1 MAKDPICG
9 MTVDESS
16 PLRAERDGQTYF
28 FCSEHCRQKFIGQAR
43 SGKTIPLTL
52 TETGGGCCGGAQTKP
67 ASDTGDCC
75 GGKQAQEEQEHA
87 AHGHDHSAEEHS
99 CCHGKSE
106 SNPATHATHDH
117 SHHEHAGAAMN
128 PSAAAKYFCPM
139 CPGVES
145 EKPGDCP
152 KCGMALERNPAWVA
166 PAADKT
172 IYTCPMHPEVQ
183 QDHPGDC
190 PKCGMA
196 LELQTVS
203 PGAEEDDNAE
213 LRDMTRRLWIGGA
226 LTLPVFVLAMAHLIP
241 ALGHESWVMS
251 DASRW
256 IQFALSTPVV
266 LWAGWPFFRRGW
278 RSLVTWHLN
287 MFTLIAI
294 GVGTAFVYSVV
305 AMVAP
310 GLFPPAMRPHGAVD
324 IYFEAAAVIVVLV
337 LLGQVLE
344 LRARSR
350 TGSAIKA
357 LLNLAPP
364 IARRVG
370 KNGDEEVP
378 LEQVHVGDLLRVR
391 PGDKVPVDGAIT
403 EGHSSVEESMITG
416 EPLPVEKN
424 VGDKVTGGT
433 VNGTGG
439 FVMRAEKVGSDTLL
453 ARIVNMVAEAQRSR
467 APIQGLADKV
477 ATIFVPVVVAVAV
490 LTFALWMFFGPE
502 PRLAYAIVNAVA
514 VLIIACPCALGL
526 ATPMSIMVG
535 VGRGAQEGVLV
546 KSAEALERLEK
557 ITTLVVDKTGTLTE
571 GKPRLMDAV
580 TVEGFDPN
588 ELLRLAASLEQ
599 SSEHPLA
606 AAIVAGA
613 KAKNL
618 GIEPVADFR
627 SVTGGGVFGRVAN
640 KSVLVGKPN
649 FLRAEGV
656 TDLGTLE
663 TRAEQLQ
670 QSGQTVI
677 FVAVDKKASGLLAVA
692 DPVKATTPDAIH
704 ELHALGLQ
712 IVMVTGDNRRTAE
725 AVAKTLGIDA
735 VEAEVEPQA
744 KSERIRKLQQE
755 GKVVAMAGDG
765 VNDAPALAAAD
776 VGIAM
781 GTGTDVAMQSAG
793 VTLVQ
798 GDLRAIA
805 KAIHL
810 SRATMR
816 NIRQN
821 LFFAFIYN
829 ALGIPIAAGLL
840 YPFFGVLLSPMIA
853 GAAMSFSSVSVITNA
868 LRLRRA
874 KL

>member
-1 MAKDPICG
+1 MAKDRICG
-9 MTVDESS
+9 MTVDEGTA
-16 PLRAERDGQTYF
+16 LKVERDGKTFY
-28 FCSEHCRQKFIGQAR
+28 FCSEQCRQKFLAEADNPDESI
-43 SGKTIPLTL
+43 SGLID
-52 TETGGGCCGGAQTKP
+52 Q
-67 ASDTGDCC
+67 
-75 GGKQAQEEQEHA
+75 H
-87 AHGHDHSAEEHS
+87 EHS
-99 CCHGKSE
+99 
-106 SNPATHATHDH
+106 SNAMPLGGSSSHVH
-117 SHHEHAGAAMN
+117 SHDRQTAAVK
-128 PSAAAKYFCPM
+128 PSTNARYFCPM

-145 EKPGDCP
+145 DKPGDCP
-152 KCGMALERNPAWVA
+152 KCGMALERNPAWIA
-166 PAADKT
+166 RAAGKT
-172 IYTCPMHPEVQ
+172 IYTCPMDPEVQ

-196 LELQTVS
+196 LEPRTVS
-203 PGAEEDDNAE
+203 SGTEDEENIE
-213 LRDMTRRLWIGGA
+213 LRNMTRRFWIGAA
-226 LTLPVFVLAMAHLIP
+226 LTLPIVLLAMAHLIP
-241 ALGHESWVMS
+241 APKWLTADG
-251 DASRW
+251 SRW
-256 IQFALSTPVV
+256 TQFVLSIPVV
-266 LWAGWPFFRRGW
+266 LWAGAPFFRRGW
-278 RSLVTWHLN
+278 RSLATWNLN

-294 GVGTAFVYSVV
+294 GVGTAFIYSVV
-305 AMVAP
+305 AIVAP
-310 GLFPPAMRPHGAVD
+310 GLFPPAMRPHGFVD
-324 IYFEAAAVIVVLV
+324 VYFEAAAVIVVLV

-364 IARRVG
+364 TAWRVG
-370 KNGDEEVP
+370 NAGDEEIP
-378 LEQVHVGDLLRVR
+378 LEHVHVGDLLRVR
-391 PGDKVPVDGAIT
+391 PGDKLPVDGIVM
-403 EGHSSVEESMITG
+403 EGHSSVDESMITG

-424 VGDKVTGGT
+424 VDDAVTGGT

-439 FVMRAEKVGSDTLL
+439 FIMRAERIGRDTLL
-453 ARIVNMVAEAQRSR
+453 AQIVNLVAKAQRSR

-477 ATIFVPVVVAVAV
+477 AKWFVPSVVVVAL

-546 KSAEALERLEK
+546 KNAEALERLEK
-557 ITTLVVDKTGTLTE
+557 VTTLVVDKTGTLTE
-571 GKPRLMDAV
+571 GKPKLMKALPVD
-580 TVEGFDPN
+580 GIDQN
-588 ELLRLAASLEQ
+588 DLLRLAASLEQ

-613 KAKNL
+613 KAGNL
-618 GIEPVADFR
+618 TLEPVADFR

-640 KSVLVGKPN
+640 KSVLIGKPD
-649 FLRAEGV
+649 FLRSEGV
-656 TDLGTLE
+656 ADLAALE
-663 TRAEQLQ
+663 TKAEKLQ
-670 QSGQTVI
+670 QSGQTVL
-677 FVAVDKKASGLLAVA
+677 FVAFNRKAAGLLAVA
-692 DPVKATTPDAIH
+692 DPVKSTTPVSIR

-712 IVMVTGDNRRTAE
+712 IVMITGDNRRTAD

-735 VEAEVEPQA
+735 VEAEAEPQG
-744 KSERIRKLQQE
+744 KSARVQKLRKE
-755 GKVVAMAGDG
+755 GRVVAMAGDG

-793 VTLVQ
+793 VTLVK
-798 GDLRAIA
+798 GDLRAIS

-829 ALGIPIAAGLL
+829 VVGIPIAAGLL
-840 YPFFGVLLSPMIA
+840 YPVFGLSLSPMIA

-868 LRLRRA
+868 LRLRA
-874 KL
+874 TKL

>member
-1 MAKDPICG
+1 MNEAKSVTKDPICG
-9 MTVDESS
+9 MTVDETTD
-16 PLRAERDGQTYF
+16 LKAERGGKNFY
-28 FCSEHCRQKFIGQAR
+28 FCSEHCRKEFLAQSA
-43 SGKTIPLTL
+43 SGP
-52 TETGGGCCGGAQTKP
+52 TK
-67 ASDTGDCC
+67 SSSDCC
-75 GGKQAQEEQEHA
+75 AGNKNPESHK
-87 AHGHDHSAEEHS
+87 HGAV
-99 CCHGKSE
+99 K
-106 SNPATHATHDH
+106 
-117 SHHEHAGAAMN
+117 
-128 PSAAAKYFCPM
+128 PSTSAKYYCPM
-139 CPGVES
+139 CPGVEAD
-145 EKPGDCP
+145 KPGDCP

-166 PAADKT
+166 PAVGET

-196 LELQTVS
+196 LEPKTAS
-203 PGAEEDDNAE
+203 ASDGAEDENGE

-226 LTLPVFVLAMAHLIP
+226 LTLPVFALAMSHLIP
-241 ALGHESWVMS
+241 AIGHDSWVMS
-251 DASRW
+251 DTSRW
-256 IQFALSTPVV
+256 IQFILSTPVV
-266 LWAGWPFFRRGW
+266 LWAGWPFFKRGW
-278 RSLVTWHLN
+278 RSLVTWNLN

-305 AMVAP
+305 AMLAP
-310 GLFPPAMRPHGAVD
+310 GIFPPAMRPHGSVD
-324 IYFEAAAVIVVLV
+324 IYFEAAAMIVVLV

-357 LLNLAPP
+357 LLHLAPP
-364 IARRVG
+364 VAQRVG
-370 KNGDEEVP
+370 ESGDEEVP
-378 LEQVHVGDLLRVR
+378 LDQVRTGDLLRVR
-391 PGDKVPVDGAIT
+391 PGDKVPVDGVVT

-424 VGDKVTGGT
+424 VGDNVTGGT

-439 FVMRAEKVGSDTLL
+439 FVMQAERVGSDTLL
-453 ARIVNMVAEAQRSR
+453 AQIVNLVADAQRSR
-467 APIQGLADKV
+467 APIQGLVDKV
-477 ATIFVPVVVAVAV
+477 ATVFVPTVVGVAV
-490 LTFALWMFFGPE
+490 LTFTLWMFFGPE

-546 KSAEALERLEK
+546 KNAEALERLEK

-571 GKPRLMDAV
+571 GKPRLVDAE
-580 TVEGFDPN
+580 TVEGFDPD
-588 ELLRLAASLEQ
+588 ELLRLAAALEQ

-613 KAKNL
+613 KEKSL
-618 GIEPVADFR
+618 SLEPVADFR

-640 KSVLVGKPN
+640 KAVLVGKLD
-649 FLRAEGV
+649 FMHDEGV

-663 TRAEQLQ
+663 SKGEQLQ
-670 QSGQTVI
+670 RSGNTVI
-677 FVAVDKKASGLLAVA
+677 FVAVDKKAAGFLAVA
-692 DPVKATTPDAIH
+692 DPVKSTTPDAIR
-704 ELHALGLQ
+704 ELHALGLEV
-712 IVMVTGDNRRTAE
+712 VMVTGDNRRTAE

-744 KSERIRKLQQE
+744 KSEKIQKLQKH
-755 GKVVAMAGDG
+755 GKIVAMAGDG

-781 GTGTDVAMQSAG
+781 GTGTDVAIQSAG
-793 VTLVQ
+793 VTLVK

-821 LFFAFIYN
+821 LVFAFGYN

-840 YPFFGVLLSPMIA
+840 YPFFGVLLSPIIA
-853 GAAMSFSSVSVITNA
+853 GAAMSLSSVSVISNA
-868 LRLRRA
+868 LRLRKV

>member
-1 MAKDPICG
+1 MKESKSVTQDPICG
-9 MTVDESS
+9 MTVDEATALS
-16 PLRAERDGQTYF
+16 AERDRQTFY
-28 FCSEHCRQKFIGQAR
+28 FCSEHCRKKFLAQAH
-43 SGKTIPLTL
+43 
-52 TETGGGCCGGAQTKP
+52 P
-67 ASDTGDCC
+67 ASSDKNVHPHHDDSHH
-75 GGKQAQEEQEHA
+75 AHEHA
-87 AHGHDHSAEEHS
+87 AV
-99 CCHGKSE
+99 
-106 SNPATHATHDH
+106 T
-117 SHHEHAGAAMN
+117 

-139 CPGVES
+139 CLGVES
-145 EKPGDCP
+145 DQPGDCP
-152 KCGMALERNPAWVA
+152 KCGMALERNPAWIA
-166 PAADKT
+166 PAAGAKL
-172 IYTCPMHPEVQ
+172 YTCPMHPEVQ

-196 LELQTVS
+196 LELKTAAA
-203 PGAEEDDNAE
+203 GMDDEDEGTE

-226 LTLPVFVLAMAHLIP
+226 LTLPVFILAMAHLIP
-241 ALGHESWVMS
+241 ALGHDSWVMGNT
-251 DASRW
+251 SRW
-256 IQFALSTPVV
+256 IQFGLSTPVV
-266 LWAGWPFFRRGW
+266 LWAGWPFFKRGW
-278 RSLVTWHLN
+278 RSLITWNLN

-305 AMVAP
+305 ALLGP
-310 GLFPPAMRPHGAVD
+310 GLFPPAMRPHGVVD
-324 IYFEAAAVIVVLV
+324 VYFEAAAVIVVLV

-364 IARRVG
+364 TARQVASG
-370 KNGDEEVP
+370 GDHVVP
-378 LEQVHVGDLLRVR
+378 LDQVKVGDWLRVV
-391 PGDKVPVDGAIT
+391 PGEKVPVDGVLV

-416 EPLPVEKN
+416 EPLPVEKS

-439 FVMRAEKVGSDTLL
+439 FVMRAEKVGNDTLL
-453 ARIVNMVAEAQRSR
+453 ARIVSLVAEAQRSR

-477 ATIFVPVVVAVAV
+477 AKIFVPSVVGSAV
-490 LTFALWMFFGPE
+490 LTFALWMIFGPE

-535 VGRGAQEGVLV
+535 VGRGAQEGILV
-546 KSAEALERLEK
+546 KNAEALQHLEK
-557 ITTLVVDKTGTLTE
+557 VTTLVVDKTGTLTE
-571 GKPRLMDAV
+571 GKPRLSE
-580 TVEGFDPN
+580 TVAAAGFDPT

-599 SSEHPLA
+599 GSEHPLA
-606 AAIVAGA
+606 AAIVAEA
-613 KAKNL
+613 EARSLKL
-618 GIEPVADFR
+618 EPAADFR
-627 SVTGGGVFGRVAN
+627 SVTGGGVFGRVAGN
-640 KSVLVGKPN
+640 AVLVGKPN

-656 TDLGTLE
+656 IELDALE
-663 TRAEQLQ
+663 AKAKTRQE
-670 QSGQTVI
+670 SGQTVV
-677 FVAVDKKASGLLAVA
+677 FVAVDKKAVGLLAVA
-692 DPVKATTPDAIH
+692 DPVKVTTPDAIR

-712 IVMVTGDNRRTAE
+712 IVMVTGDNRRTAD
-725 AVAKTLGIDA
+725 AVAKTLEIDA

-744 KSERIRKLQQE
+744 KSDQIEKLQNE
-755 GKVVAMAGDG
+755 GKFVAMAGDG
-765 VNDAPALAAAD
+765 INDAPALAAAD

-793 VTLVQ
+793 VTLVK

-821 LFFAFIYN
+821 LFFAFGYN
-829 ALGIPIAAGLL
+829 ALGIPVAAGLL

-853 GAAMSFSSVSVITNA
+853 GVAMSFSSVSVITNA
-868 LRLRRA
+868 LRLRRV

>member
-9 MTVDESS
+9 MTVDEATAVN
-16 PLRAERDGQTYF
+16 AERDGKTFY
-28 FCSEHCRQKFIGQAR
+28 FCSENCRKKFLAQVQPA
-43 SGKTIPLTL
+43 SS
-52 TETGGGCCGGAQTKP
+52 GGGG
-67 ASDTGDCC
+67 SCC
-75 GGKQAQEEQEHA
+75 GGKETRAHHDHSHQEHA
-87 AHGHDHSAEEHS
+87 AV
-99 CCHGKSE
+99 K
-106 SNPATHATHDH
+106 
-117 SHHEHAGAAMN
+117 
-128 PSAAAKYFCPM
+128 PSPAAKYFCPM

-145 EKPGDCP
+145 DKPGDCP
-152 KCGMALERNPAWVA
+152 KCGMALERNPAWVE
-166 PAADKT
+166 PAAGKP

-226 LTLPVFVLAMAHLIP
+226 LALPVFVLAMAHLIP

-305 AMVAP
+305 AMLAP
-310 GLFPPAMRPHGAVD
+310 GIFPQAMRPHGAVD

-370 KNGDEEVP
+370 QNGDEEVP
-378 LEQVHVGDLLRVR
+378 LEHVHAGDFLRVR
-391 PGDKVPVDGAIT
+391 PGDKVPVDGVIT

-467 APIQGLADKV
+467 APIQGVADKV
-477 ATIFVPVVVAVAV
+477 AALFVPAVVGVAV

-502 PRLAYAIVNAVA
+502 PRLAYAMVNAVA

-557 ITTLVVDKTGTLTE
+557 VTTLVVDKTGTLTE
-571 GKPRLMDAV
+571 GKPRLMDYQA
-580 TVEGFDPN
+580 TGGLDRN

-606 AAIVAGA
+606 AAIVQGA
-613 KAKNL
+613 KAQSVSLESVN
-618 GIEPVADFR
+618 DFR
-627 SVTGGGVFGRVAN
+627 SVTGGGVFGRIGGKA
-640 KSVLVGKPN
+640 VLVGKAN

-656 TDLGTLE
+656 AALE
-663 TRAEQLQ
+663 ALEATANPLQ
-670 QSGQTVI
+670 QAGQTVM
-677 FVAVDKKASGLLAVA
+677 FVSVDGRAAGLLSVA
-692 DPVKATTPDAIH
+692 DPVKPTTPEAIR
-704 ELHALGLQ
+704 ELHALGLRL
-712 IVMVTGDNRRTAE
+712 VMVTGDNRRTAE
-725 AVAKTLGIDA
+725 AVAKTLGLDA
-735 VEAEVEPQA
+735 VEAEVEPQG
-744 KSERIRKLQQE
+744 KIDHIQQYRRA
-755 GKVVAMAGDG
+755 GQVVAMAGDG
-765 VNDAPALAAAD
+765 INDAPALAQAD

-829 ALGIPIAAGLL
+829 ALGIPVAAGLL
-840 YPFFGVLLSPMIA
+840 YPFFGVLLSPIIA
-853 GAAMSFSSVSVITNA
+853 GAAMSLSSVSVISNA